1 MNRFSLLTAAAAL
14 LLSSGSLCADEQSEI
29 RLNPEIFNDG
39 YCDVDVSR
47 YDFLKLDL
55 NKIELN
61 GDDWSGLARKF
72 EASRNRDSLFTVVY
86 LGDSHVQADYN
97 GSTLRRILQ
106 RASYGAGRGLVI
118 PFKLAKTNQ
127 PLDYSIAIDG
137 AFDASKLLKTPWLTD
152 MPFSGIGIQPVAE
165 DYTIHLSCETPFK
178 YMRFFH
184 IGDATVC
191 GVSDTTLLSGISR
204 GWVELS
210 RDVNSIDVNFKRRE
224 RSVFGGV
231 ELLSD
236 TVGTLV
242 HSIGNNGAT
251 FASYPLS
258 DDFERGVASL
268 APDLVIVALGTN
280 EAFSRISEEN
290 LAENID
296 ALMSV
301 IHTASPKTKILLVS
315 PTECYRRVYR
325 RRGKRR
331 RRTSSL
337 VVNTKVAR
345 VRNVILDYAKDKG
358 IAVYDRFALAGGSG
372 SAVKL
377 KSTSVI
383 GRDGIHCS
391 VTGYRLWGTL
401 MGDAIIQQ
409 LKIPESFEADSE
421 TVSDL

>member
-14 LLSSGSLCADEQSEI
+14 LLASGSVCADEQSEI
-29 RLNPEIFNDG
+29 RLNPEIFNEGDYG
-39 YCDVDVSR
+39 VDMSK

-55 NKIELN
+55 NRIELN

-86 LGDSHVQADYN
+86 LGDSHVQADFN

-137 AFDASKLLKTPWLTD
+137 GFDASKLLKTPWLTD
-152 MPFSGIGIQPVAE
+152 MPFSGIGIQPEAD

-184 IGDATVC
+184 IGDVKVC
-191 GVSDTTLLSGISR
+191 GLADTTLLSGVSKDR
-204 GWVELS
+204 LELTH
-210 RDVNSIDVNFKRRE
+210 DVNSIDVNFKKID

-258 DDFERGVASL
+258 EDFGRGVASL

-280 EAFSRISEEN
+280 EAFSRISEER

-296 ALMSV
+296 ALMSL
-301 IHTASPKTKILLVS
+301 IHSSSPKTKILLVS

-325 RRGKRR
+325 RQGKKRR
-331 RRTSSL
+331 RRSSL

-345 VRNVILDYAKDKG
+345 VRNVILEYAKDNG
-358 IAVYDRFALAGGSG
+358 IPVYDRFALAGGSG
-372 SAVKL
+372 AAPKL

-391 VTGYRLWGTL
+391 AAGYRLWGTL
-401 MGDAIIQQ
+401 MADAIMQQ
-409 LKIPESFEADSE
+409 LRVSESFAPESEGVAD
-421 TVSDL
+421 

>member
-1 MNRFSLLTAAAAL
+1 MNRFLLLAAAAL
-14 LLSSGSLCADEQSEI
+14 LFASGSVCADEQSEI
-29 RLNPEIFNDG
+29 RLNPEIYNEGDCG
-39 YCDVDVSR
+39 VDMSK
-47 YDFLKLDL
+47 YGFLKLDL

-152 MPFSGIGIQPVAE
+152 MPFSGIGIRPVAD

-184 IGDATVC
+184 LGDAMVS
-191 GVSDTTLLSGISR
+191 GVADTSLLSAVSKDR
-204 GWVELS
+204 LELTH
-210 RDVNSIDVNFKRRE
+210 DVNSIDVKFKRKE
-224 RSVFGGV
+224 RSVFGGA

-258 DDFERGVASL
+258 DDFGHGVASL

-280 EAFSRISEEN
+280 EAFSRISEDS

-301 IHTASPKTKILLVS
+301 IHSASPKTKILLVS

-325 RRGKRR
+325 RQGKKR

-345 VRNVILDYAKDKG
+345 VRNVILEYAKDKG
-358 IAVYDRFALAGGSG
+358 IPVYDRFALAGGSG
-372 SAVKL
+372 AAAKL

-391 VTGYRLWGTL
+391 ATGYRLWGTL
-401 MGDAIIQQ
+401 MADAIMQQ
-409 LKIPESFEADSE
+409 LKISESFAAESE
-421 TVSDL
+421 TVADL